1 MGMTGLVG
9 LAGLMGLVG
18 LVSLVGLVGLMGL
31 VSLAGDHLSMLG
43 LVLEFSPLKITTPI
57 FLTIC
62 QLHF

>member
-1 MGMTGLVG
+1 MTGLVG

-31 VSLAGDHLSMLG
+31 AGDHLSMLG

-57 FLTIC
+57 FLTFR

>member
-1 MGMTGLVG
+1 MTGLVG

-18 LVSLVGLVGLMGL
+18 LVSLVGLVGLMG
-31 VSLAGDHLSMLG
+31 LAGDHLSMLG

>member
-1 MGMTGLVG
+1 MRLVGMTGLVG

-18 LVSLVGLVGLMGL
+18 LVSLVGLVGLMG
-31 VSLAGDHLSMLG
+31 LAGDHLSMLG